1 MASPK
6 RTNDALVALLEREG
20 RRFGFFQAVQ
30 LLHQLVPDSVPVGE
44 LGPPTAEPVRFR
56 HDPQLIFHAGD
67 IQCIRMSA
75 SQDGVV
81 RAELTSTFLGLSG
94 VTSPLGT
101 AFSEEV
107 LQAESRDETS
117 LRAFYDLF
125 HHRLLSLFYRTWKKY
140 RLHVGFREDCSDA
153 FTRRMMSFVGVDLA
167 GGVPSRGLRP
177 FDLLALAPLVA
188 LRARSARTLRIVLE
202 RLLPGIG
209 VEIEQFAVRRVHI
222 REEDRCMLGRRNNI
236 LSTDFAVGRT
246 VADRSGRF
254 RVIVG
259 PVDYETFDS
268 LMPGGRR
275 HSQLRDVVFQFAP
288 AHAEPELE
296 LRLGQEDTPRF
307 QLASERGGRLGV
319 TTHLPT
325 ARRKAMRARVV
336 LSQDMAEAVPQLFS
350 EDDAH
355 VAHA

>member
-56 HDPQLIFHAGD
+56 HDPQLVFHTGD
-67 IQCIRMSA
+67 IKGIRMSA
-75 SQDGVV
+75 GPDGVT

-107 LQAESRDETS
+107 LFAETRDETS

-125 HHRLLSLFYRTWKKY
+125 HHRLVSLFYRTWKKY
-140 RLHVGFREDCSDA
+140 RLHVGFREDGGDA

-167 GGVPSRGLRP
+167 GSVPSRGLRP
-177 FDLLALAPLVA
+177 FELLALAPLVA

-209 VEIEQFAVRRVHI
+209 VEIEQFAVRRVQI
-222 REEDRCMLGRRNNI
+222 REEDRCMVGRRNNV
-236 LSTDFAVGRT
+236 LSTDFTIGRT

-254 RVIVG
+254 RVAIFV
-259 PVDYETFDS
+259 S
-268 LMPGGRR
+268 AIRR
-275 HSQLRDVVFQFAP
+275 R
-288 AHAEPELE
+288 
-296 LRLGQEDTPRF
+296 
-307 QLASERGGRLGV
+307 
-319 TTHLPT
+319 
-325 ARRKAMRARVV
+325 
-336 LSQDMAEAVPQLFS
+336 
-350 EDDAH
+350 
-355 VAHA
+355 